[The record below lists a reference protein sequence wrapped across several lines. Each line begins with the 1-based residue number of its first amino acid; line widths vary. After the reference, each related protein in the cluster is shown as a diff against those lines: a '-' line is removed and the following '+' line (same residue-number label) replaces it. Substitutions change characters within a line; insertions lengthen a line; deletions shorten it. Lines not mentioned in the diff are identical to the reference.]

1 MTLSGLD
8 LFLTCRQVYYEATSI
23 FFAQNT
29 FAIIGRYCN
38 TFGPEDQD
46 QHQFVGS
53 FLAQG
58 ADWLVVL
65 GSQITKLSRLLLD
78 INGLCTPFTQGG
90 CIEVLPLLRV
100 LWSRRWSGKIEFTA
114 SSGLSNQRYPCQLQK
129 RGEIGE
135 VLDVSTTNKILN
147 SLLRDDNI
155 RKYERLLS
163 HVVIRRNGT
172 RGIALFRSTRQPYCP
187 KGATHDYHYIESG
200 WRKHEPCL
208 EHRMDFQLEG
218 NRCQSLSRRLPNL
231 VKLDTHVH
239 RRHPYT
245 HLQRRIFD
253 YVLHH
258 EETQLVDLNV
268 KSKSSAPGLLYVN
281 RFIHND
287 EIYSYYTENSFS
299 VHLQIRTSPL
309 QIVDTEE
316 LSRWLSTGDK
326 RFVPERT
333 VPQSRHNIKPLYLD
347 FELLDGRALYLEDIR
362 IRTKR
367 LVHRGYWDDD
377 YPIVVRIKDASQHQ
391 GRDNDAAVEANLS
404 LNTLRI
410 DVTRVCR
417 ELHEAGVHIW
427 SYGKDNNMDVIID
440 GRGRPVGY
448 IFLDDAL
455 NPPEFH
461 PITLQWASWS
471 DKGSSTPR
479 KEA

>member
-1 MTLSGLD
+1 VTLSGLD

-29 FAIIGRYCN
+29 FALIGRYCN

-53 FLAQG
+53 FLTQG
-58 ADWLVVL
+58 ADWIVGL

-78 INGLCTPFTQGG
+78 INGLCTPFTQGN

-100 LWSRRWSGKIEFTA
+100 LWSRRWPGKIEFTA
-114 SSGLSNQRYPCQLQK
+114 SGGLSSQRYPCQLRK
-129 RGEIGE
+129 SGEIGE
-135 VLDVSTTNKILN
+135 LIDVSTANKILS
-147 SLLRDDNI
+147 SLLRDNDI
-155 RKYERLLS
+155 RKYEILLS

-172 RGIALFRSTRQPYCP
+172 GGIALFRSTRQPYCP
-187 KGATHDYHYIESG
+187 KGSTHDYHYIESG
-200 WRKHEPCL
+200 WRKWEPCL

-218 NRCQSLSRRLPNL
+218 NRCQSLSRPLPNL
-231 VKLDTHVH
+231 VNLDTNIR

-253 YVLHH
+253 YVLRH
-258 EETQLVDLNV
+258 EETQLVDLDV

-281 RFIHND
+281 RFMHND
-287 EIYSYYTENSFS
+287 EVSAYYTENSFA
-299 VHLQIRTSPL
+299 VHLQIRTNPL

-326 RFVPERT
+326 RFVPQRT
-333 VPQSRHNIKPLYLD
+333 VLLSKHNIKLLYLD
-347 FELLDGRALYLEDIR
+347 IESLDKRALYLEDIR

-367 LVHRGYWDDD
+367 LVHRGNWDSD
-377 YPIVVRIKDASQHQ
+377 YPIVVRIRTASQHQ
-391 GRDNDAAVEANLS
+391 GRDNDAPVEANFT
-404 LNTLRI
+404 LNTLRKE
-410 DVTRVCR
+410 VTSARR

-427 SYGKDNNMDVIID
+427 SYGKDDNMDVIID

-448 IFLDDAL
+448 ILLNDTLD
-455 NPPEFH
+455 PPEFH
-461 PITLQWASWS
+461 PMTLQ
-471 DKGSSTPR
+471 
-479 KEA
+479 